1 MKTKLI
7 VWAMSSLA
15 ILTLLP
21 VVSSAQGRIGYSYD
35 AAGNRVKR
43 QIIMPVPKTMA
54 KQQNFSSDNQSFSDM
69 LHDHSIKI
77 YPNPT
82 KGALRICISGLKGT
96 DKCSLEV
103 YTTLG
108 VQILAKK
115 IETDN
120 IDINISNQP
129 NGVYLLQITIN
140 GKTTTWKIVK
150 K

>member
-1 MKTKLI
+1 MKRFYLLFY
-7 VWAMSSLA
+7 LA
-15 ILTLLP
+15 LLP
-21 VVSSAQGRIGYSYD
+21 VVCTAQGRIRYSYD
-35 AAGNRVKR
+35 ASGNRIKR
-43 QIIMPVPKTMA
+43 EIVMSVPKAMA
-54 KQQNFSSDNQSFSDM
+54 KEQNFSQEDQNFSDM
-69 LHDHSIKI
+69 LRDHSIKI

-108 VQILAKK
+108 VQILTKK
-115 IETDN
+115 VEADN

-140 GKTTTWKIVK
+140 GQSTTWKIVK
-150 K
+150 Q

>member
-43 QIIMPVPKTMA
+43 EIIMSVSKTMA

-69 LHDHSIKI
+69 LCDHSVKI
-77 YPNPT
+77 YPNPS
-82 KGALRICISGLKGT
+82 KGVLKICIFGLK
-96 DKCSLEV
+96 DS
-103 YTTLG
+103 
-108 VQILAKK
+108 
-115 IETDN
+115 
-120 IDINISNQP
+120 
-129 NGVYLLQITIN
+129 
-140 GKTTTWKIVK
+140 
-150 K
+150 

>member
-54 KQQNFSSDNQSFSDM
+54 KQQNFSSDNQSFSGM
-69 LHDHSIKI
+69 LCDHSVKI
-77 YPNPT
+77 YPNLS
-82 KGALRICISGLKGT
+82 KGVLKICIFGLKDS
-96 DKCSLEV
+96 DKCSLGV
-103 YTTLG
+103 YTTQG

-115 IETDN
+115 IKTDN
-120 IDINISNQP
+120 SDVDISNQP
-129 NGVYLLQITIN
+129 NGVYLLQIAIN
-140 GKTTTWKIVK
+140 GKSTTWKIVK

>member
-1 MKTKLI
+1 MWFDVGNGRYTTEE
-7 VWAMSSLA
+7 LA
-15 ILTLLP
+15 KDVLP
-21 VVSSAQGRIGYSYD
+21 RLWFDVGNGRYTTDI
-35 AAGNRVKR
+35 
-43 QIIMPVPKTMA
+43 A
-54 KQQNFSSDNQSFSDM
+54 KQ
-69 LHDHSIKI
+69 I
-77 YPNPT
+77 
-82 KGALRICISGLKGT
+82 GAFELWFDVEIELFKNYFFF
-96 DKCSLEV
+96 LF

-140 GKTTTWKIVK
+140 GKSTTWKIVK

>member
-1 MKTKLI
+1 MDKRKFLLLFY
-7 VWAMSSLA
+7 LA
-15 ILTLLP
+15 LLP
-21 VVSSAQGRIGYSYD
+21 VVSSAQDRIGYSYD
-35 AAGNRVKR
+35 ASGNRVKR
-43 QIIMPVPKTMA
+43 EIVMPVPKAMA

-69 LHDHSIKI
+69 LRDHSIKI

-103 YTTLG
+103 YTTQG
-108 VQILAKK
+108 MQILAEKLK
-115 IETDN
+115 TDN
-120 IDINISNQP
+120 TDINISNQP

-140 GKTTTWKIVK
+140 GKSTTWKIVK

>member
-7 VWAMSSLA
+7 VLAMSSLA

-43 QIIMPVPKTMA
+43 EIIMPAPKTMA

-69 LHDHSIKI
+69 LCDHSVKI
-77 YPNPT
+77 YPNPS
-82 KGALRICISGLKGT
+82 KGTLKICIFGLKDS
-96 DKCSLEV
+96 DKCSLGV
-103 YTTLG
+103 YTTQG

-115 IETDN
+115 VKTDN
-120 IDINISNQP
+120 TDVNISNQP
-129 NGVYLLQITIN
+129 NGVYLLQIAIN
-140 GKTTTWKIVK
+140 GKSTTWKIVK

>member
-1 MKTKLI
+1 MRKFYL
-7 VWAMSSLA
+7 SFYLA
-15 ILTLLP
+15 LLP
-21 VVSSAQGRIGYSYD
+21 VISSAQDRIEYNYD
-35 AAGNRVKR
+35 ASGNRVKR
-43 QIIMPVPKTMA
+43 EIVMPGPKAMA

-69 LHDHSIKI
+69 LRDHSIKI

-108 VQILAKK
+108 VQILTKK
-115 IETDN
+115 VEADN

-140 GKTTTWKIVK
+140 GQSTTWKIVK
-150 K
+150 Q

>member
-1 MKTKLI
+1 MNMRKFHLLFY
-7 VWAMSSLA
+7 LA
-15 ILTLLP
+15 LLP

-35 AAGNRVKR
+35 ASGNRVKR
-43 QIIMPVPKTMA
+43 EIVMPIPKAMA

-69 LHDHSIKI
+69 LRDHSIKI

-82 KGALRICISGLKGT
+82 KGALRICVSGLKGT
-96 DKCSLEV
+96 DKCSLDV
-103 YTTLG
+103 YTTQG

-140 GKTTTWKIVK
+140 GKSTTWKIVK

>member
-1 MKTKLI
+1 MIRMNMRKFHLLFY
-7 VWAMSSLA
+7 LA
-15 ILTLLP
+15 LLS
-21 VVSSAQGRIGYSYD
+21 VISSAQDRIGYSYD
-35 AAGNRVKR
+35 VLGNRVKR
-43 QIIMPVPKTMA
+43 EIVMPVPKAMA

-82 KGALRICISGLKGT
+82 KGALRICVSGLKGT

-108 VQILAKK
+108 VQILARKV
-115 IETDN
+115 ETDN

-129 NGVYLLQITIN
+129 NGIYLLHITIN
-140 GKTTTWKIVK
+140 GQSTTWKIVK
-150 K
+150 Q

>member
-7 VWAMSSLA
+7 VLAMSSLA

-54 KQQNFSSDNQSFSDM
+54 KQQNFSSDNQSFSDK
-69 LHDHSIKI
+69 LCDHSVKI
-77 YPNPT
+77 YPNLS
-82 KGALRICISGLKGT
+82 KGVLKICIFGLKDS
-96 DKCSLEV
+96 DKCSLGV
-103 YTTLG
+103 YTTQG

-115 IETDN
+115 IKTDN
-120 IDINISNQP
+120 TDVDISNQP
-129 NGVYLLQITIN
+129 NGVYLLQIAIN
-140 GKTTTWKIVK
+140 GKSTTWKIVK

>member
-1 MKTKLI
+1 MNTKLI

-69 LHDHSIKI
+69 LCDHSVKI
-77 YPNPT
+77 YPNLS
-82 KGALRICISGLKGT
+82 KGVLKICIFGLKDS
-96 DKCSLEV
+96 DKCSLGV
-103 YTTLG
+103 YTTQG

-115 IETDN
+115 IKTDKRVCHK
-120 IDINISNQP
+120 SMAHP
-129 NGVYLLQITIN
+129 FRFFSFFQIRN
-140 GKTTTWKIVK
+140 
-150 K
+150 

>member
-7 VWAMSSLA
+7 VLAMSSLA

-43 QIIMPVPKTMA
+43 EIIMSVSKTMA

-69 LHDHSIKI
+69 LCDHSVKI
-77 YPNPT
+77 YPNSS
-82 KGALRICISGLKGT
+82 KGALKICIFGLKDS
-96 DKCSLEV
+96 DKCSLGV
-103 YTTLG
+103 YTTQG
-108 VQILAKK
+108 VQILVEKVK
-115 IETDN
+115 TDN
-120 IDINISNQP
+120 TDVNIGNQP

-140 GKTTTWKIVK
+140 GKSTTWKIVK

>member
-1 MKTKLI
+1 
-7 VWAMSSLA
+7 MSSLA

-69 LHDHSIKI
+69 LCYHSVKI
-77 YPNPT
+77 YPNLS
-82 KGALRICISGLKGT
+82 KGVLKICIFGLKDS
-96 DKCSLEV
+96 DKCSLGV
-103 YTTLG
+103 YTTQG

-115 IETDN
+115 IKTDN
-120 IDINISNQP
+120 TDVDISNQP
-129 NGVYLLQITIN
+129 NGVYLLQIAIN
-140 GKTTTWKIVK
+140 GKSTTWKIVK

>member
-7 VWAMSSLA
+7 VWAMSSLT

-69 LHDHSIKI
+69 LCDHSVKI
-77 YPNPT
+77 YPNLS
-82 KGALRICISGLKGT
+82 KGVLKICIFGLKDS
-96 DKCSLEV
+96 DKCSLGV
-103 YTTLG
+103 YTTQG

-115 IETDN
+115 IKTDN
-120 IDINISNQP
+120 TDVDISNQP
-129 NGVYLLQITIN
+129 NGVYLLQIAIN
-140 GKTTTWKIVK
+140 GKSTTWKIVK

>member
-1 MKTKLI
+1 MKKYYLLFY
-7 VWAMSSLA
+7 LA
-15 ILTLLP
+15 LLP
-21 VVSSAQGRIGYSYD
+21 VVSSAQDRIGYSYD
-35 AAGNRVKR
+35 ASGNRVKR
-43 QIIMPVPKTMA
+43 EIVMPVPKAMA
-54 KQQNFSSDNQSFSDM
+54 KQQNFSSDNQCYSDM
-69 LHDHSIKI
+69 IRLHSKI
-77 YPNPT
+77 NYPNPT
-82 KGALRICISGLKGT
+82 IGAFLIFISGLNGT
-96 DKCSLEV
+96 YLCPLLV

-140 GKTTTWKIVK
+140 GKSTTWKIVK

>member
-1 MKTKLI
+1 MKKYYLLFY
-7 VWAMSSLA
+7 LA
-15 ILTLLP
+15 LLP
-21 VVSSAQGRIGYSYD
+21 VVSSAQDRIGYSYD
-35 AAGNRVKR
+35 ASGNRVKR
-43 QIIMPVPKTMA
+43 EIVMPVPKAMA
-54 KQQNFSSDNQSFSDM
+54 KRQNFSSDNQSFSDM
-69 LHDHSIKI
+69 LRDHSIKI

-140 GKTTTWKIVK
+140 GKSTTWKIVK